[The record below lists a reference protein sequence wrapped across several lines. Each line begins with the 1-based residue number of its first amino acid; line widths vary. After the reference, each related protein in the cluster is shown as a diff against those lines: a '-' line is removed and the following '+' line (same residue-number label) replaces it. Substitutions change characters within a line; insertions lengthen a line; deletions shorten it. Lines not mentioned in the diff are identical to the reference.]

1 MEILQELNVAT
12 RSAIQEQAIGNYP
25 EESCGIIVGDQV
37 IPFRNL
43 AEDPTRDFILDP
55 TAWAKYKKVD
65 CVWHSHINDTDL
77 SFADIRSAKQLRVP
91 IYLFSLPTGK
101 EYLYNPLA
109 TPPLLGRQFV
119 YWAADC
125 WELVRDWYKINREVE
140 LTDHPRE
147 LQNADGLYDWD
158 TPGWD
163 VYREM
168 LPIHFDRY
176 PADAPIERGDL
187 VLSTIRWQSPP
198 GAPSTPNHVAI
209 VDDAEK
215 SEILQHLFGRLSERS
230 VYGAEGRRA
239 TESIWKFRN

>member
-1 MEILQELNVAT
+1 MGNLQELNVAI

-25 EESCGIIVGDQV
+25 EESCGIVVADQV
-37 IPFRNL
+37 IAFKNL
-43 AEDPTRDFILDP
+43 ADNPARDFILDP
-55 TAWAKYKKVD
+55 TAFAKYPQID
-65 CVWHSHINDTDL
+65 AVWHSHTNDSDL
-77 SFADIRSAKQLRVP
+77 SFADIQSAKQLRLP
-91 IYLFSLPTGK
+91 IYLFSLPSGK

-125 WELVRDWYKINREVE
+125 WELVRDWYKIERGVE

-147 LQNADGLYDWD
+147 LKNADGLYDWD

-163 VYREM
+163 TYREM

-187 VLSTIRWQSPP
+187 VLSTIRWKSPP
-198 GAPSTPNHVAI
+198 GAPNTPNHLAI
-209 VDDAEK
+209 IDDAEK
-215 SEILQHLFGRLSERS
+215 SEILQHLFERLSERS

-239 TESIWKFRN
+239 TESIWKFRE